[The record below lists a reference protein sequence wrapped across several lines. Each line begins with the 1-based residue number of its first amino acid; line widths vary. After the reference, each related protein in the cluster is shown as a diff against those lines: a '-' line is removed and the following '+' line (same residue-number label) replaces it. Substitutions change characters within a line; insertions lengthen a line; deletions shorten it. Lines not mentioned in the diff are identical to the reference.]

1 MTFQSCIIQIYTCQ
15 IRSIVNSMTQSIAE
29 IMTEKLETIIITGSA
44 QDAAKKM
51 SDKDV
56 SSLVVTDNNNK
67 PVGIITERDLVRKVS
82 VKDVNSSNV
91 LIEDILSSPL
101 VTIDSKLTIEGAA
114 DTMVNNKVRHLLVV
128 DNNNINRPIGV
139 ITATDFASYLKENI
153 DMDEVNAKILESLKE
168 Q

>member
-1 MTFQSCIIQIYTCQ
+1 
-15 IRSIVNSMTQSIAE
+15 MTQSIAE

-82 VKDVNSSNV
+82 VKDVDSSNI
-91 LIEDILSSPL
+91 LIKDILSSPL

-114 DTMVNNKVRHLLVV
+114 DIMVNNKVRHLLVI

-139 ITATDFASYLKENI
+139 ITTTDFASYLKENI
-153 DMDEVNAKILESLKE
+153 DMDEVNARILESLKE

>member
-1 MTFQSCIIQIYTCQ
+1 
-15 IRSIVNSMTQSIAE
+15 MTQSIAE

-91 LIEDILSSPL
+91 LIKDILSSPL
-101 VTIDSKLTIEGAA
+101 VTIDSKLTIERAA

>member
-1 MTFQSCIIQIYTCQ
+1 
-15 IRSIVNSMTQSIAE
+15 MTQSIAE
-29 IMTEKLETIIITGSA
+29 IMTEKLETIVITGSA

-82 VKDVNSSNV
+82 VKDVNSSNI
-91 LIEDILSSPL
+91 LIKDILSSPL

-128 DNNNINRPIGV
+128 DNNNINRPVGV

-153 DMDEVNAKILESLKE
+153 DMDEVNARILESLKE

>member
-1 MTFQSCIIQIYTCQ
+1 
-15 IRSIVNSMTQSIAE
+15 MTQSIAE

-82 VKDVNSSNV
+82 VKDVNSSNI
-91 LIEDILSSPL
+91 LIKDILSSPL

-114 DTMVNNKVRHLLVV
+114 DTMVNNKVRHLLVI
-128 DNNNINRPIGV
+128 DNNKIDRPVGV

-153 DMDEVNAKILESLKE
+153 DMDEVNARILESLKE

>member
-1 MTFQSCIIQIYTCQ
+1 
-15 IRSIVNSMTQSIAE
+15 MTQSIAE

-91 LIEDILSSPL
+91 LIKDILSSPL

-114 DTMVNNKVRHLLVV
+114 DTMVNNKVRHLLVI
-128 DNNNINRPIGV
+128 DNNNIERPIGV

-153 DMDEVNAKILESLKE
+153 DMDEVNARILESLKE

>member
-1 MTFQSCIIQIYTCQ
+1 
-15 IRSIVNSMTQSIAE
+15 MTQSVDK

-51 SDKDV
+51 RDKDV

-67 PVGIITERDLVRKVS
+67 PVGIITERDLVRKVC
-82 VKDVNSSNV
+82 VKDVNSSDV
-91 LIEDILSSPL
+91 LIKDILSYPL

-114 DTMVNNKVRHLLVV
+114 DTMVNNKVRHLLVI
-128 DNNNINRPIGV
+128 DDNNINRPIGV

-153 DMDEVNAKILESLKE
+153 DMDEVNARILESLKE

>member
-1 MTFQSCIIQIYTCQ
+1 
-15 IRSIVNSMTQSIAE
+15 MTQSIAE

-82 VKDVNSSNV
+82 VEDVNSSNI
-91 LIEDILSSPL
+91 LIKDILSSPL
-101 VTIDSKLTIEGAA
+101 VTVDSKLTIEEAA

-139 ITATDFASYLKENI
+139 ITTTDFASYLKENI
-153 DMDEVNAKILESLKE
+153 DMDEVNARILESLKE

>member
-1 MTFQSCIIQIYTCQ
+1 
-15 IRSIVNSMTQSIAE
+15 MTQSIAE

-82 VKDVNSSNV
+82 VKDVNSSNI
-91 LIEDILSSPL
+91 LIKDILSSPL

-114 DTMVNNKVRHLLVV
+114 DTMVSNKVRHLLVV

-139 ITATDFASYLKENI
+139 ITTTDFASYLKENI
-153 DMDEVNAKILESLKE
+153 DMDEVNARILESLKE